1 MRSAAAWLNRAGD
14 DLAHELIDAL
24 PVQRFGLH
32 NGSWHEWLVGLDGRQ
47 QPCWNWGLLAPDAG
61 AIGAAGLPAGGG
73 GRPEGWSSEW
83 CPAMGPWL
91 AQARAC
97 LSQGWLL
104 AIDYAM
110 PAARYYAPSR
120 DGGTL
125 LACREQ
131 QTSTDLLAD
140 PGRMDSRPMSA
151 QPCWSNWLPRP
162 VGAGKGLPC
171 RGGAVAVGV
180 GPGDHGP
187 FQNLGHCPWR
197 IDSAAASNCCAWWIP
212 TSWAVFGGCCW
223 KAMHGLCRPGLIA
236 HLPGGPAELFNHD
249 CTRRLLRSAVT
260 EPCHFQT
267 TNPLDCW
274 V

>member
-1 MRSAAAWLNRAGD
+1 MHWCDPQQLGAEPRRGLI
-14 DLAHELIDAL
+14 LAHELIDAL

-32 NGSWHEWLVGLDGRQ
+32 NGRWHEWLVGLDGQQ
-47 QPCWNWGLLAPDAG
+47 QPCWQLGAALAPDVLG
-61 AIGAAGLPAGGG
+61 QLEQLGLPAGGG

-83 CPAMGPWL
+83 CPVMGPWL

-131 QTSTDLLAD
+131 RTSTDLLCD
-140 PGRMDSRPMSA
+140 PGRMDLTAHVCTTLVEQLAASAGWRWQGAALQGRCCCSWGWPRRSRP
-151 QPCWSNWLPRP
+151 
-162 VGAGKGLPC
+162 
-171 RGGAVAVGV
+171 
-180 GPGDHGP
+180 
-187 FQNLGHCPWR
+187 FQSLGHCPWL
-197 IDSAAASNCCAWWIP
+197 IDSAAANNCCAWWIP

-223 KAMHGLCRPGLIA
+223 KAMHCLCRQGL
-236 HLPGGPAELFNHD
+236 PCPPAWWP
-249 CTRRLLRSAVT
+249 S
-260 EPCHFQT
+260 
-267 TNPLDCW
+267 
-274 V
+274 